1 MSSSPSF
8 LDPIIL
14 SLIAGETVLDVGS
27 GYGRWGVL
35 LQTNYWESG
44 LLKPPI
50 VDGLDAFQPNIDICY
65 SRNCYRRVW
74 KQIMPSSLAGKWDTV
89 LACEFIEH
97 VDQNYVDSV
106 VKILEGAANKRVIFS
121 TPNWP
126 YFRDGCE
133 TYGGWNK
140 FEAHLSYVSRNYFSL
155 RGYKIIG
162 AGFANPHSKLAYI
175 MSRMRRVLPAL
186 ESLPRIFP
194 SLGKLI
200 VAYKDTS

>member
-1 MSSSPSF
+1 
-8 LDPIIL
+8 
-14 SLIAGETVLDVGS
+14 
-27 GYGRWGVL
+27 
-35 LQTNYWESG
+35 
-44 LLKPPI
+44 
-50 VDGLDAFQPNIDICY
+50 
-65 SRNCYRRVW
+65 
-74 KQIMPSSLAGKWDTV
+74 MPSSLAGKWDTV

>member
-14 SLIAGETVLDVGS
+14 SLIVGETVLDVGS

-35 LQTNYWESG
+35 LTTNYWESG
-44 LLKPPI
+44 LQKSPV
-50 VDGLDAFQPNIDICY
+50 VDGFDAFQPNIDICY
-65 SRNCYRRVW
+65 SRNCYRKVW
-74 KQIMPSSLAGKWDTV
+74 KQIMPSSLEGKWDTV

-97 VDQNYVDSV
+97 IDQNRVDSV
-106 VKILEGAANKRVIFS
+106 VKILEDAAHQRVIFS
-121 TPNWP
+121 TPNSP

-162 AGFANPHSKLAYI
+162 AGFANPQSRLAYI
-175 MSRMRRVLPAL
+175 ISKMGLSLPIL

-194 SLGKLI
+194 SLAKLI